1 MKSFSKKITT
11 AVFAGLAITLA
22 ASLPSQ
28 AQTLKV
34 AVGAEP
40 YPPMY
45 YPDAS
50 GQWHGFEVDLA
61 GLLCKTAKLEC
72 ETTPIAWDG
81 IIPALTS
88 GKIDMIMGSMSIT
101 AERQKKIDFSDK
113 YYSIPPMI
121 IGTKDIKFEPNA
133 EGLADKTVGVQVS
146 TIHQSYVEKHF
157 VPKGATLKEYQTQ
170 DEANNDLAAGRLD
183 AVMADAGAM
192 ADFLKTDIG
201 QSCCDAKGN
210 PAPDIEILGPGV
222 GIGLRKGDDA
232 LREKMNTAIK
242 TIRDNGEYEALA
254 KKYFTYDVFG
264 D

>member
-1 MKSFSKKITT
+1 MKNLKKTISAAIFTGLAMTMT
-11 AVFAGLAITLA
+11 AVMPA
-22 ASLPSQ
+22 Q
-28 AQTLKV
+28 AEVLKV

-61 GLLCKTAKLEC
+61 GLLCKTAGLEC
-72 ETTPIAWDG
+72 VTTPIAWDG

-121 IGTKDIKFEPNA
+121 IGTKDIKFEPTA
-133 EGLADKTVGVQVS
+133 EGMADKTVGVQVS
-146 TIHQSYVEKHF
+146 TIHQSYIEKHF
-157 VPKGATLKEYQTQ
+157 VPNGTTLKEYQTQ

-192 ADFLKTDIG
+192 ADFLKTDAG
-201 QSCCDAKGN
+201 QACCDAKGN

-232 LREKMNTAIK
+232 LREKMNAAIK
-242 TIRDNGEYEALA
+242 TVRENGEYETLA
-254 KKYFTYDVFG
+254 KKYFPYDVFG